1 MRSGQFVDEREKGQ
15 VQAQFS
21 CLSVQLTLIYAF
33 ALDNNVPERGW
44 LTCKLS

>member
-1 MRSGQFVDEREKGQ
+1 MRSGLFVDEREKGQ

-21 CLSVQLTLIYAF
+21 CLPVQLTLIYTF
-33 ALDNNVPERGW
+33 ALYNNVPERGR